1 MKFQYEQQCNAY
13 ALKQLGIPVIWAS
26 TKNWLAIIHQFINR
40 PQTHQFNFPD
50 QTASIVAKVVKDFA
64 R

>member
-13 ALKQLGIPVIWAS
+13 ALKKLGIPVIWAS
-26 TKNWLAIIHQFINR
+26 TYNWIPIIKQFINE

-50 QTASIVAKVVKDFA
+50 ETADIVAKVVKDFA